1 MRNLSQITIVFFFF
15 TLADSNLHSQSS
27 GGRAVQVRATSS
39 RPSVRGVR
47 GFNSTPKSWLLTK
60 PSKKPSTSPPAQ
72 TGGGT
77 NQGKEKTQRIT
88 TRLPKRLFS
97 FGNWMPG
104 NIPGMQ
110 QQGWICGVPMPQ
122 PGQQNGL
129 PPAGMAGVPAPQP
142 RR

>member
-1 MRNLSQITIVFFFF
+1 MRNLGQITIVFFFF

-60 PSKKPSTSPPAQ
+60 PSKKPSPNPTTQ

-77 NQGKEKTQRIT
+77 NQDKRMTQRVT

-97 FGNWMPG
+97 FGPWVPG
-104 NIPGMQ
+104 QRP
-110 QQGWICGVPMPQ
+110 WPICGVPMPQ
-122 PGQQNGL
+122 QGQQNGW
-129 PPAGMAGVPAPQP
+129 PPGVVGMPAPP
-142 RR
+142 PNR

>member
-1 MRNLSQITIVFFFF
+1 MKISGQITIVIFFF

-47 GFNSTPKSWLLTK
+47 GFNSRPKSWLLTK
-60 PSKKPSTSPPAQ
+60 PSKKPSTNPS
-72 TGGGT
+72 GGT
-77 NQGKEKTQRIT
+77 NQGNRMTQRFI

-110 QQGWICGVPMPQ
+110 QQGWCGTPVPTTNFPI
-122 PGQQNGL
+122 
-129 PPAGMAGVPAPQP
+129 AVGVPAPQP
-142 RR
+142 NR

>member
-1 MRNLSQITIVFFFF
+1 MRNLGQITIVFFFF

-60 PSKKPSTSPPAQ
+60 PSKKPSPNPTTNPS
-72 TGGGT
+72 GGT
-77 NQGKEKTQRIT
+77 NQDKRMTQRVT

-110 QQGWICGVPMPQ
+110 QQGWCGTPLLTNFPTV
-122 PGQQNGL
+122 L
-129 PPAGMAGVPAPQP
+129 GMPAPQP
-142 RR
+142 NR